1 MPNRLAEACDAQR
14 DRGAGQIPPCF
25 FGRQVQSC
33 PVKTSEETPVQG
45 IRRKLLYVAVFE
57 ALAIAFCTVGFAM
70 QSGKSL
76 VHAGAL
82 SVATSAIAVAWNL
95 VFTHLFEAW
104 EARQATGGRGIRR
117 RVAHAAL
124 FEAGLLLIIV
134 PLTAAWLEMS
144 LPAALLLNIGL
155 AGFFLVYTFV
165 FNWSFD
171 RLFGLPASAR
181 K

>member
-1 MPNRLAEACDAQR
+1 M
-14 DRGAGQIPPCF
+14 
-25 FGRQVQSC
+25 
-33 PVKTSEETPVQG
+33 QG
-45 IRRKLLYVAVFE
+45 IKRKLLYVTVFE
-57 ALAIAFCTVGFAM
+57 AIAISICTVGFAM

-82 SVATSAIAVAWNL
+82 SVMTSAIAVAWNL
-95 VFTHLFEAW
+95 LFTSLFEAW
-104 EARQATGGRGIRR
+104 EAQQPTGGRSIRR
-117 RVAHAAL
+117 RIAHATL

-134 PLTAAWLEMS
+134 PLTAAWLDITLGS
-144 LPAALLLNIGL
+144 ALLLNIGL

-171 RLFGLPASAR
+171 RLFGLPASAQ